1 MELMFYKH
9 VKMKI
14 IIDKNKIL
22 LSIIFSV
29 LFLPLIAQTRHIA
42 SKPLFRDTIYDGAAD
57 PTVIWNPKEKKWF
70 MFYTNRRAND
80 KDSKGVSWVHGT
92 PIGIAASTDGAHW
105 SYKQT
110 CRINYALGHQM

>member
-57 PTVIWNPKEKKWF
+57 QIG
-70 MFYTNRRAND
+70 RA
-80 KDSKGVSWVHGT
+80 SCRERVSSPV
-92 PIGIAASTDGAHW
+92 
-105 SYKQT
+105 
-110 CRINYALGHQM
+110 